1 MFEVDSV
8 KIRRAIADSGL
19 TAKAFAEKCGL
30 NALTV
35 ARLIKGNTAR
45 TSIKIVGKLARTL
58 GVDSESLILK
68 ERIGD

>member
-1 MFEVDSV
+1 MKWIQSKSAEPLPTA
-8 KIRRAIADSGL
+8 AIEI
-19 TAKAFAEKCGL
+19 AEKCGL

-45 TSIKIVGKLARTL
+45 TSIKIVGKLARVL

-68 ERIGD
+68 G